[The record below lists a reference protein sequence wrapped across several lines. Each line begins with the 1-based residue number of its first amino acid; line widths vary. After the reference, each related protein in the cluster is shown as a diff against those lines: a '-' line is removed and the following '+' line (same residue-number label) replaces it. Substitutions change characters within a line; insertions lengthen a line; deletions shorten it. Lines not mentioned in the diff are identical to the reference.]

1 MTMQLPNIT
10 DHFIGGVYER
20 VFFEP
25 GEEAQYVRN
34 YLDFLDG
41 EVEYEFRL
49 AEYFNLRVIG
59 LTSPHGNVSLVSITA
74 EDRVKLPDFIQE
86 TKIMYVVDSI
96 DAVYADATALGIKIL
111 QPRTENIMGAQ
122 GRLEL
127 SPGYIIELAEATN
140 TDLFNPDVESLD
152 LPASILTAR

>member
-59 LTSPHGNVSLVSITA
+59 LTSPRKMSSC
-74 EDRVKLPDFIQE
+74 
-86 TKIMYVVDSI
+86 
-96 DAVYADATALGIKIL
+96 
-111 QPRTENIMGAQ
+111 
-122 GRLEL
+122 
-127 SPGYIIELAEATN
+127 
-140 TDLFNPDVESLD
+140 VESLRC
-152 LPASILTAR
+152 LQQVLCH